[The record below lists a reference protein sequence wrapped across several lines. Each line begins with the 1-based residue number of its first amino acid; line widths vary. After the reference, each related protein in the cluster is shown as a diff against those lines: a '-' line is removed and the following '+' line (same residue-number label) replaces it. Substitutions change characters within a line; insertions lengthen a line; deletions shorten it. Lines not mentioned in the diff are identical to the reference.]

1 MQRLRKVVVGVCGVA
16 LLLTSTAR
24 TGVAQQGTPEQ
35 QVIQLERDW
44 CQAALKKDSA
54 LLGRILADDYTGV
67 GSRGKKET
75 KSEALADLPDKTST
89 VTAGV
94 DTDVKVRVYNDAAVA
109 TGLGTRSGTN
119 KGVEHSKTGN
129 SSGRTLSSRRMD
141 GGSVLRARGRPLRRP
156 RKIEPR
162 EGSMRGACVAVVGL
176 MMWERPG
183 DWPRRSP
190 GSAARQPVCRRGH
203 RLRGGAVRVEV
214 RHLPRHARRRD
225 WRRQPAQRHVSQRG
239 HRSRSRALHQG
250 RFAGRHAARSPWTPP
265 RWPASSPTCAT

>member
-89 VTAGV
+89 VTACV

-119 KGVEHSKTGN
+119 KGVAFKDWKFFWTDTFIKKD
-129 SSGRTLSSRRMD
+129 GRWQ
-141 GGSVLRARGRPLRRP
+141 
-156 RKIEPR
+156 
-162 EGSMRGACVAVVGL
+162 CVASQGT
-176 MMWERPG
+176 PI
-183 DWPRRSP
+183 
-190 GSAARQPVCRRGH
+190 AAPQK
-203 RLRGGAVRVEV
+203 
-214 RHLPRHARRRD
+214 D
-225 WRRQPAQRHVSQRG
+225 
-239 HRSRSRALHQG
+239 
-250 RFAGRHAARSPWTPP
+250 
-265 RWPASSPTCAT
+265 